1 MDIGKTLYVANRNDW
16 RIWLEKNYETE
27 KEIWLI
33 YYKKHSSRPRIPYDD
48 AVEEALCFGWIDS
61 IIKKIDEEKF
71 AQKFTPR
78 KNNNKWSELN
88 IKRVGKMIEE
98 GKMTEAGLKKID
110 KTLLN
115 KEPGK
120 KDSSTEP
127 VSCLEEALKDK
138 VKAME
143 FFTSLA
149 PSYKKQYINWTG
161 SAKRE
166 ETRMKRIKEAIELL
180 ENNKKLGLK

>member
-78 KNNNKWSELN
+78 RNNNKWSELN
-88 IKRVGKMIEE
+88 IKRVRKMMEE

-115 KEPGK
+115 KEPEK
-120 KDSSTEP
+120 KDSSAEP
-127 VSCLEEALKDK
+127 VSYLEEALKDN
-138 VKAME
+138 VKALE
-143 FFTSLA
+143 FFTALA